1 MDEDY
6 GYDAWDRDDDYNV
19 FEENCLDADRAAGE
33 YDDLAGSDAFED
45 WRDDEGTEFDDMDE
59 ADSYAFDNE

>member
-6 GYDAWDRDDDYNV
+6 GYEPWDRDDDYNV
-19 FEENCLDADRAAGE
+19 FEENCLDADRWAGE
-33 YDDLAGSDAFED
+33 YEDDLAGSDAFED

-59 ADSYAFDNE
+59 ADSYAFD